1 MLFCIVKSTSPEVF
15 ALSGRASK
23 ALPFQVS
30 VCGSQSLKSSHVFP
44 HSPGL
49 QSRLRSET
57 WRNAAEWTLK
67 KYSSWSIW
75 GFAVFWAI
83 RKCSKGVPTVT
94 KTKLPDPL
102 DPWQQS
108 VPLVS
113 PRNCKRGAQADKIK
127 AYEDAEEWTPTP
139 GALCHSGHRTKVSTN
154 QH

>member
-30 VCGSQSLKSSHVFP
+30 VCGSQCLKSSHVFP

-83 RKCSKGVPTVT
+83 RKCSKEVPTVT
-94 KTKLPDPL
+94 KTKLP
-102 DPWQQS
+102 

-139 GALCHSGHRTKVSTN
+139 GALCHSGTHRTKVSTN
-154 QH
+154 QHYSLH